1 MPTRNPYN
9 LPKILHPN
17 AFSGSQWGPDPA
29 QEPPSDPAQKAP
41 PPDHPSPPSFFARYP
56 SLCPARPA
64 QKLVSGERGKK
75 KDRLLI
81 QIRLLDVLHRVH
93 SPLRL
98 SRRCAFFELDY
109 ALFHSNMQLTE
120 RFHAH
125 VLQRLPQTHVQ
136 MPGEEKQSQCP
147 IILTNNR

>member
-1 MPTRNPYN
+1 M
-9 LPKILHPN
+9 
-17 AFSGSQWGPDPA
+17 GSRPRS
-29 QEPPSDPAQKAP
+29 EAP

-75 KDRLLI
+75 KDSLLI

-98 SRRCAFFELDY
+98 SRRCAFFELDD

-136 MPGEEKQSQCP
+136 MADEEKQSHCP
-147 IILTNNR
+147 VKLTNR